1 MLEESGRKYRCGD
14 SRSSLLLSSPHLSSR
29 IRKNRNTDLTDCC
42 LGVVGNDFQDSI
54 FWLEQKTII
63 HSVVMW
69 SLSSIKF
76 LF

>member
-1 MLEESGRKYRCGD
+1 LGPPLGMLEESGRKYRCGD

-54 FWLEQKTII
+54 FWL
-63 HSVVMW
+63 
-69 SLSSIKF
+69 
-76 LF
+76 